1 MKRTYESPLVTDLGS
16 VSEMTRGMGGDY
28 GEFVQPGGLG
38 MRHAHADAHGR
49 RRRLTESVILV
60 PPTNL
65 A

>member
-38 MRHAHADAHGR
+38 MVMRMRMNMGGGGG
-49 RRRLTESVILV
+49 SG
-60 PPTNL
+60 PG
-65 A
+65 